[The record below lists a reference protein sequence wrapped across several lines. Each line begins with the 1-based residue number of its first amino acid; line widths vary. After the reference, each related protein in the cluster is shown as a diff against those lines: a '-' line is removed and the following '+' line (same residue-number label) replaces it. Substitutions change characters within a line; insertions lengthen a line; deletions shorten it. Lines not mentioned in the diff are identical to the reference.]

1 MMLSAKGM
9 REKPKTGANTAYAR
23 PLPAVT
29 TPQVR
34 TVPGL
39 RLAGRAAR
47 RRAGMV
53 PGTATATVT
62 ATATAMGKLLT
73 AGAIYAAGHTRRPTG
88 ATAPQART
96 VPGLRLAGCAAV
108 RVPEVARTATLTTPT
123 AIRAASG
130 GGPRL
135 RRLRRRRPTCKVAG
149 GLAGRQ
155 RRRRMLRALGAPM
168 HTARRA
174 KRPPGVMP
182 GPRSLTPC
190 TTLTFIN

>member
-1 MMLSAKGM
+1 MLRLPATRM
-9 REKPKTGANTAYAR
+9 RDTPNTSANTAYAR
-23 PLPAVT
+23 PLPTETA
-29 TPQVR
+29 PQAP

-39 RLAGRAAR
+39 RLEGRAAR

-73 AGAIYAAGHTRRPTG
+73 AGAIYAAGHARRPTG

-135 RRLRRRRPTCKVAG
+135 RRLRRRRPTYKVAG

-168 HTARRA
+168 HFARSA
-174 KRPPGVMP
+174 KPPGMMP
-182 GPRSLTPC
+182 GLRSLNNFY
-190 TTLTFIN
+190 LIYFV

>member
-1 MMLSAKGM
+1 MLGLPATRM
-9 REKPKTGANTAYAR
+9 REKPNTSANTAYAR
-23 PLPAVT
+23 PLPTAT
-29 TPQVR
+29 TPQAP

-39 RLAGRAAR
+39 RLAGCATR

-53 PGTATATVT
+53 PGTATAT
-62 ATATAMGKLLT
+62 ATAMGKLLT
-73 AGAIYAAGHTRRPTG
+73 PGAIYAAGHARRPTG

-182 GPRSLTPC
+182 GLRSLNNFY
-190 TTLTFIN
+190 LIYFV

>member
-1 MMLSAKGM
+1 MLTARAIHSA
-9 REKPKTGANTAYAR
+9 RRASHPTGVTA
-23 PLPAVT
+23 
-29 TPQVR
+29 PQAP

-39 RLAGRAAR
+39 RLAGRATR
-47 RRAGMV
+47 RRAGMM
-53 PGTATATVT
+53 PGTATG
-62 ATATAMGKLLT
+62 TATAMGKLLT
-73 AGAIYAAGHTRRPTG
+73 AGAIYAARRAGRPTG

-149 GLAGRQ
+149 GLAGHQ
-155 RRRRMLRALGAPM
+155 RCRWMLRALGAPM
-168 HTARRA
+168 HFARSA
-174 KRPPGVMP
+174 KPPGMMP
-182 GPRSLTPC
+182 GLRSLNNFY
-190 TTLTFIN
+190 LIYFV